1 MKRLL
6 FTILMAALSL
16 LQMQASDNVLRI
28 VHGNMTDYAPLSDI
42 DSIYFDETGATMYI
56 QPIGEAVPVGIVRTD
71 ISSMEFISASDCPD
85 RISVVYNGSTVTT
98 ENPFLLSGVSI
109 AVDGSYVTVRN
120 TNTATEYTTE
130 LSGTATDGA
139 FTYEGEYK
147 TTIIL
152 NGVTITNPKGPAI
165 DIQCGKRIALELK
178 KNTVNTLADG
188 TGGDWKA
195 ALYCKGHLEIDK
207 AGVLNVTGNTKHAIS
222 AKEYLQLKKAEGT
235 INILGAKGDGMHCGQ
250 YFLANGCNVNISG
263 VAGDGIQAEQS
274 GEEGYAE
281 EYADGSLWIQGGTFT
296 INCSGSDV
304 AGLKADTDININ
316 AEKSVPVINITMTG
330 TGSKGMKANN
340 INIVAGEI
348 TINDSGAPLVEGTD
362 VQTAKC
368 ISADASINIL
378 AGTLNL
384 LATGTGGKCI
394 KSDGTISIGDKS
406 TGEGPSLSA
415 KTTGEKYTTGG
426 GSTPG
431 GGGTRPGR
439 PGGGGGFPGG
449 ESSEGS
455 SAKAIKAMGAIDI
468 YGGELSINTA
478 TEGAE
483 GLESKTGINIAGG
496 KHYLKC
502 YDDCINCSG
511 SIAFNGGITVCF
523 SNGNDAVDSNYGR
536 TGSIV
541 IGNGTV
547 LTYSSRGGAEMGFDC
562 DGNSYIQITGKG
574 IAISAG
580 GNQGGSTSATLSN
593 AAQGYAFVT
602 SSISYQ
608 TGRYYTIADSKGNN
622 LVTYSFEGNV
632 SSTCSMFT
640 ATGMTKGAS
649 YTVKYSTKEPTDAVT
664 SFHGLYLGSSATGT
678 TSVTSFTAK

>member
-1 MKRLL
+1 
-6 FTILMAALSL
+6 
-16 LQMQASDNVLRI
+16 
-28 VHGNMTDYAPLSDI
+28 
-42 DSIYFDETGATMYI
+42 
-56 QPIGEAVPVGIVRTD
+56 
-71 ISSMEFISASDCPD
+71 
-85 RISVVYNGSTVTT
+85 
-98 ENPFLLSGVSI
+98 
-109 AVDGSYVTVRN
+109 
-120 TNTATEYTTE
+120 
-130 LSGTATDGA
+130 
-139 FTYEGEYK
+139 
-147 TTIIL
+147 
-152 NGVTITNPKGPAI
+152 
-165 DIQCGKRIALELK
+165 
-178 KNTVNTLADG
+178 
-188 TGGDWKA
+188 
-195 ALYCKGHLEIDK
+195 
-207 AGVLNVTGNTKHAIS
+207 
-222 AKEYLQLKKAEGT
+222 
-235 INILGAKGDGMHCGQ
+235 
-250 YFLANGCNVNISG
+250 
-263 VAGDGIQAEQS
+263 
-274 GEEGYAE
+274 
-281 EYADGSLWIQGGTFT
+281 
-296 INCSGSDV
+296 
-304 AGLKADTDININ
+304 
-316 AEKSVPVINITMTG
+316 
-330 TGSKGMKANN
+330 
-340 INIVAGEI
+340 
-348 TINDSGAPLVEGTD
+348 
-362 VQTAKC
+362 
-368 ISADASINIL
+368 
-378 AGTLNL
+378 
-384 LATGTGGKCI
+384 
-394 KSDGTISIGDKS
+394 
-406 TGEGPSLSA
+406 
-415 KTTGEKYTTGG
+415 
-426 GSTPG
+426 
-431 GGGTRPGR
+431 
-439 PGGGGGFPGG
+439 
-449 ESSEGS
+449 
-455 SAKAIKAMGAIDI
+455 MGAIDI

-502 YDDCINCSG
+502 YDDCINSSG
-511 SIAFNGGITVCF
+511 SIAFNGGMTVCF